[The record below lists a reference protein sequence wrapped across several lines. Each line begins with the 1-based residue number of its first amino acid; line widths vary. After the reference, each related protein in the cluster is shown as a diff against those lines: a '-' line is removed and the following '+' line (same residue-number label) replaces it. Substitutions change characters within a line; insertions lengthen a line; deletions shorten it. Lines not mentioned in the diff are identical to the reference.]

1 MSSLLEKCKTIR
13 ELVDFQT
20 KKYGDKP
27 SFIVPETGRAVTYQ
41 QLGECINRIVETLRQ
56 QGIGKGNKVSIIM
69 PNIPEYAYVFF
80 GAMKMGA
87 VANPINIHLQ
97 VPEFQYILEHAESK
111 IIVTTSD
118 LMPLLQEVWQL
129 WGKTL
134 PVAILNEGD
143 EDLQLQQDPKDSP
156 SSPVEVSPDDE
167 AELLYTTG
175 TTGRPKGVL
184 LTHSNLLY
192 EAQFIIDGHSLTEND
207 RCLCLLPFFH
217 INAEVVNL
225 VAGLLSGGT
234 IILPRRF
241 SASAF
246 WPTLAKYEAT
256 WFNAVPT
263 IYSILLNRPKEEA
276 DNLDLSRLKFG
287 RSASAPLPVSVL
299 NTFRERFNF
308 GIVETYGISETASQ
322 VTTNPMA
329 MSQQK
334 PGSAGKAQGC
344 KVKIIDK
351 EGQELP
357 LGQEGEIM
365 VKGENVMKGYYKNP
379 EATAEA
385 ITPDGWFHSGDLG
398 YLDKDGFV
406 FITGR
411 IKELIIRGGEN
422 IQPREIDEVLYSN
435 PKIQDAATVGVP
447 DPLYGEEVKS
457 FVVLRPGEKCTEEE
471 LLKYC
476 SERLAAF
483 KCPKSIAFIEE
494 MPKSPGG
501 KIIRRKL
508 VEKNK

>member
-1 MSSLLEKCKTIR
+1 MSSLLETYRTIG
-13 ELVDFQT
+13 ELVDFQA
-20 KKYGDKP
+20 KKQGDKP
-27 SFIVPETGRAVTYQ
+27 FIISLETGRAVTYR
-41 QLGECINRIVETLRQ
+41 QLGERINRIVDNLRR
-56 QGIGKGNKVSIIM
+56 QGVDKNDKVSILM
-69 PNIPEYAYVFF
+69 PNIPEYAYIFF
-80 GAMKMGA
+80 APMKMGA
-87 VANPINIHLQ
+87 VANPIDIHLQ
-97 VPEFQYILEHAESK
+97 APELQYILEHAESK
-111 IIVTTSD
+111 IVVTTSD
-118 LMPLLQEVWQL
+118 LIPLLQEVWQL
-129 WGKTL
+129 WGKAL

-143 EDLQLQQDPKDSP
+143 EDLQLQQAPATTP
-156 SSPVEVSPDDE
+156 APPAEVSADDE

-225 VAGLLSGGT
+225 VAGLLAGSS

-246 WPTLAKYEAT
+246 WPALAKYEAT

-263 IYSILLNRPKEEA
+263 IYSFLLNRPKEEA
-276 DNLDLSRLKFG
+276 ENLDLPRLQFG

-299 NTFRERFNF
+299 NTFRERFNI
-308 GIVETYGISETASQ
+308 GIIETYGISETASQ
-322 VTTNPMA
+322 VTTNPRET
-329 MSQQK
+329 SQQK
-334 PGSAGKAQGC
+334 AGSAGKAQGC
-344 KVKIIDK
+344 KVKIINQ
-351 EGQELP
+351 EGQVLP
-357 LGQEGEIM
+357 PGQEGEIM

-398 YLDKDGFV
+398 YLDEDGFV

-422 IQPREIDEVLYSN
+422 IQPREIDEVLYSH

-457 FVVLRPGEKCTEEE
+457 FVVLRPGEKCLEEE
-471 LLKYC
+471 LLEYC
-476 SERLAAF
+476 RRRLAAF

-508 VEKNK
+508 VGKNK

>member
-1 MSSLLEKCKTIR
+1 MASLLEKCKTIG
-13 ELVDFQT
+13 ELVDFQA

-27 SFIVPETGRAVTYQ
+27 SFIVPETGRVVNYQ
-41 QLGECINRIVETLRQ
+41 QLGEGINRTVETLRQ
-56 QGIGKGNKVSIIM
+56 QGIGKGDKVSIIM

-97 VPEFQYILEHAESK
+97 VPEFQYILEHADSK
-111 IIVTTSD
+111 IVVTTSD
-118 LMPLLQEVWQL
+118 LTPLLQEVWQL

-143 EDLQLQQDPKDSP
+143 EDLHPQQA
-156 SSPVEVSPDDE
+156 PVSTPAPPAEVSPDDE

-192 EAQFIIDGHSLTEND
+192 EAQFIIDGHGLTEND
-207 RCLCLLPFFH
+207 KCLCLLPFFH

-225 VAGLLSGGT
+225 VSGLLSGGT

-241 SASAF
+241 SAGAF
-246 WPTLAKYEAT
+246 WSTLAKYQAT

-276 DNLDLSRLKFG
+276 ENLDLSRLKFG

-299 NTFRERFNF
+299 NTFSERFSF

-322 VTTNPMA
+322 VTTNPMET
-329 MSQQK
+329 SQQK

-344 KVKIIDK
+344 KVKIINK

-357 LGQEGEIM
+357 PGQEGEIM

-398 YLDKDGFV
+398 YLDEDGFV

-457 FVVLRPGEKCTEEE
+457 FVVLRPGEKCSEEE

-483 KCPKSIAFIEE
+483 KCPKNIAFIEE

-508 VEKNK
+508 VEKG

>member
-1 MSSLLEKCKTIR
+1 MASLLEKCKTIG
-13 ELVDFQT
+13 ELVDFQS
-20 KKYGDKP
+20 KKYEDKP
-27 SFIVPETGRAVTYQ
+27 FFIVPETGRLVTFQ
-41 QLGECINRIVETLRQ
+41 QLGECINRIVDSLRQ
-56 QGIGKGNKVSIIM
+56 EGIGKGDKVSIIM
-69 PNIPEYAYVFF
+69 PNIPEYAYIFF

-87 VANPINIHLQ
+87 VANPINTHLQ
-97 VPEFQYILEHAESK
+97 APELQYILEHAESK
-111 IIVTTSD
+111 IVVTTPD
-118 LMPLLQEVWQL
+118 FMPLLEEVWQL
-129 WGKTL
+129 RGKTL

-143 EDLQLQQDPKDSP
+143 EDLHLQQAKPGTPTSP
-156 SSPVEVSPDDE
+156 AEVSPDDE

-217 INAEVVNL
+217 INAQVVNL
-225 VAGLLSGGT
+225 VSGLLAGSS
-234 IILPRRF
+234 IVLPRRF

-246 WPTLAKYEAT
+246 WPALAKYEAT

-276 DNLDLSRLKFG
+276 ENLDLSRLRFG
-287 RSASAPLPVSVL
+287 RSASAALPVSVL
-299 NTFRERFNF
+299 TTFREGFNT
-308 GIVETYGISETASQ
+308 GIIETYGISETASQ
-322 VTTNPMA
+322 VTTNPKET
-329 MSQQK
+329 SKQK
-334 PGSAGKAQGC
+334 AGSAGKAQGC
-344 KVKIIDK
+344 KVKIINQ

-357 LGQEGEIM
+357 PGQEGEIM

-385 ITPDGWFHSGDLG
+385 VTPDGWFHSGDLG
-398 YLDKDGFV
+398 SLDEDGFV

-422 IQPREIDEVLYSN
+422 IQPREIDEVLYSHS
-435 PKIQDAATVGVP
+435 KIQDAATVGIP
-447 DPLYGEEVKS
+447 DPLWGEEVKS
-457 FVVLRPGEKCTEEE
+457 FVVLRPGEECSEEE

-476 SERLAAF
+476 GERLAAF

-508 VEKNK
+508 VEK